1 MANRSEKGRITLL
14 SLSIPIVIEQ
24 VLRSLMGTIN
34 TFMLSRVSD
43 DASAAAGVANQ
54 ALNVVI
60 MAATMLASGTA
71 VVINQCLGAGETKRA
86 ARLTMNSLTVSAAV
100 GAVPSLAALLVST
113 PFMELVGLEAK
124 LVPDAAAYLRIA
136 GSACLF
142 QFVSSMIAAHLRCR
156 GKAQLA
162 MISVVCNNAVNLAG
176 SLLVVEGLL
185 PLAGVPG
192 IAAVR
197 LFSEALGLLLIAV
210 FLFCGGWGLQARDL
224 VRIRMRDVRQIVKL
238 GFQSGLE
245 GISYTTAQLVTT
257 SFLTSLPAAV
267 LSAKVY
273 TQTVNNYAYLAG
285 QAVGQAAQ
293 ILSGQLIGAGKQEEA
308 YRFVRRSWRL
318 VCGCNLL
325 FSALFFLFSG
335 PLIGLF
341 TDSQEIQAIARTLF
355 LIDIFTCVGRSFNH
369 SFNYGLRS
377 AGYVFWP
384 MIFANCSVWLIN
396 AGLGYVFAFPLGLGI
411 VGVWLAQMT
420 DEWVRGLG
428 TAWLWL
434 RKKWIHTAVLQ
445 ND

>member
-1 MANRSEKGRITLL
+1 MLFRS
-14 SLSIPIVIEQ
+14 
-24 VLRSLMGTIN
+24 
-34 TFMLSRVSD
+34 
-43 DASAAAGVANQ
+43 
-54 ALNVVI
+54 
-60 MAATMLASGTA
+60 
-71 VVINQCLGAGETKRA
+71 
-86 ARLTMNSLTVSAAV
+86 
-100 GAVPSLAALLVST
+100 
-113 PFMELVGLEAK
+113 
-124 LVPDAAAYLRIA
+124 
-136 GSACLF
+136 
-142 QFVSSMIAAHLRCR
+142 
-156 GKAQLA
+156 
-162 MISVVCNNAVNLAG
+162 
-176 SLLVVEGLL
+176 
-185 PLAGVPG
+185 
-192 IAAVR
+192 AAVR